1 MGRKFKISYVRIKNK
16 SGKSR
21 QVRLRKAEKR
31 KTNPLRRY
39 SLIEDRLIVSHTRRR
54 SLKSRGL
61 RWIKIIKNQTR
72 EEL

>member
-21 QVRLRKAEKR
+21 QVRLRKAENR

-39 SLIEDRLIVSHTRRR
+39 SLIEDKLIVSHTRRR
-54 SLKSRGL
+54 TLKSRGL
-61 RWIKIIKNQTR
+61 K
-72 EEL
+72 